1 MQIDG
6 MYKRFWRQL
15 CFDVPRLLSNAAS
28 RQRVFGIL
36 IILLVIL
43 LIFSA
48 FYGAIAVFEYKFGG
62 GIYGIA
68 LVCISYVLAFGIRK
82 GIQKTGTTIRLG
94 IDVTPPTGL
103 HEGILDQRLMLAVL
117 VNRAAFEAARQ
128 SETPPTIELGAVRA
142 NMLDRLRVENLWEK
156 LPRQLRDCLAAPE
169 GSWTKEKISR
179 ALLHMEAVSV
189 LGWVVDPQVE
199 LTPLRAVMNPD
210 PALLRRALAKPDPVR
225 QLSFLR
231 SESEVQAEYG
241 PSHVYIRRLSNE
253 LIKRGIETGELDQDL
268 EQYVGEYMTYAVS
281 VGDAEFVAEDL
292 PIGNGLVSEATSE
305 ELFRLRGLAA
315 VRLITLEAIKE
326 VLRTKKIDALQ
337 QLILNLA

>member
-28 RQRVFGIL
+28 RRRVSGVL
-36 IILLVIL
+36 VTLLVIL

-68 LVCISYVLAFGIRK
+68 LVCISYALAFGLRK
-82 GIQKTGTTIRLG
+82 GMQKTGNTIRLG
-94 IDVTPPTGL
+94 MDVTPPTSL
-103 HEGILDQRLMLAVL
+103 REEILNQRLILAVV
-117 VNRAAFEAARQ
+117 VNRAAFEAARL
-128 SETPPTIELGAVRA
+128 SETLPTIELGVLRA
-142 NMLDRLRVENLWEK
+142 NMLDRLRVENLWER
-156 LPRQLRDCLAAPE
+156 LPMQLRDCLAAPE
-169 GSWTKEKISR
+169 GSWTKEKISGV
-179 ALLHMEAVSV
+179 LLHMEAVAV
-189 LGWVVDPQVE
+189 LGWMLDPQVE
-199 LTPLRAVMNPD
+199 LMPLRTIVNPN
-210 PALLRRALAKPDPVR
+210 PASLRRALAKPDPVR

-231 SESEVQAEYG
+231 SESEVQAECG

-253 LIKRGIETGELDQDL
+253 LIKRGNETGELDQDL
-268 EQYVGEYMTYAVS
+268 EQYAGEYMAYAAS

-292 PIGNGLVSEATSE
+292 PMGNGLVSEAASE
-305 ELFRLRGLAA
+305 EVFRLRGLAA
-315 VRLITLEAIKE
+315 VRLVTLEAMKE

-337 QLILNLA
+337 QLILTLA